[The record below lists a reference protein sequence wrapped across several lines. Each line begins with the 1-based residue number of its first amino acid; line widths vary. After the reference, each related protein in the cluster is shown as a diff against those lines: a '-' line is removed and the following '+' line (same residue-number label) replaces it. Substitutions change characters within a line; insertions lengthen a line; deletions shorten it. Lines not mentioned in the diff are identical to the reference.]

1 MFVAVRSD
9 QVGASGVPLGK
20 AASQRLNP
28 NGAGAPQIDV
38 KVMTTQ
44 LGRAA
49 PLQRVWNGSR
59 DRRGR
64 LKSSRW
70 LMLVAAANA
79 VALA

>member
-1 MFVAVRSD
+1 M
-9 QVGASGVPLGK
+9 GASGVPLGD

-28 NGAGAPQIDV
+28 NGVGSSAGAPLIDV
-38 KVMTTQ
+38 KVMTAQ

-64 LKSSRW
+64 LKSPRW
-70 LMLVAAANA
+70 LMLVAAANVHA